1 MIRAALAMICVSVP
15 MLSLAVL
22 FGGGCKTAPPSHQKG
37 GSTMQSLSHLL
48 SADQE
53 YSVPAP
59 LPNAPT
65 QILQQPENPEGTSV
79 QSLVRTTTTTQPD
92 GSVTTTTERAETS
105 IGGSQDLADIIKE
118 YLGAE
123 YMKRL
128 SIALI
133 MALIAF
139 KVRREWP
146 MIAGVLAIGALIVAY
161 FGLAYVVAI
170 SSAAGGLFV
179 AYYVVKSKLTIPLT

>member
-1 MIRAALAMICVSVP
+1 
-15 MLSLAVL
+15 
-22 FGGGCKTAPPSHQKG
+22 
-37 GSTMQSLSHLL
+37 MQSLSHLL

-59 LPNAPT
+59 LSNAPT
-65 QILQQPENPEGTSV
+65 QMLQQPENPEGASV

-92 GSVTTTTERAETS
+92 GSVTTTIERAETS
-105 IGGSQDLADIIKE
+105 IGGSQDLADIMKE

-146 MIAGVLAIGALIVAY
+146 IIAGVLAIGALIVAY

-170 SSAAGGLFV
+170 SGAAGGLFV